1 MNSYFNFNTTTAYRL
16 RQKVYDLKSLAMS
29 MNFTGEQVITAGI
42 KSNLLRMVIKK
53 LSSDNFIPQKK
64 TKNLLSL

>member
-1 MNSYFNFNTTTAYRL
+1 
-16 RQKVYDLKSLAMS
+16 MS

-53 LSSDNFIPQKK
+53 LGSDNFIPQKK